1 MENRRKKIG
10 IMGGTFDPI
19 HVGHLILGEKAY
31 EQLGLDKILFMP
43 AGNPPHK
50 RNRNGRATDEQRT
63 EMVRLAIEGNPH
75 FELSLI
81 EMNAE
86 GFTYT
91 YRTLERLKEQ
101 NPDTDYYFI
110 IGADSLYN
118 FTTWMEP
125 SRICR
130 ACTIVVATR
139 DHVPVKN
146 LDQEMTYLSRQY
158 GGCFIR
164 LNTLNIDISS
174 QLLRQWHQE
183 GKSIHYYVPE
193 AVVDY
198 IEKHQIYHFSEM
210 GPVFDQTE
218 GDTIKMAD
226 YDFIKM
232 QKKLAKYLDEDRFAH
247 TLGVMYTCASL
258 AMVHGYDLKDAQVA
272 GLLHDSAKCIPNKK
286 KLKMCEEHKIPVTE
300 FEKTHPFLLHAKLG
314 AYVAEAKY
322 GIRNREILSSIT
334 YHTTGKPEMSV
345 LEKSYILRIISSRQE
360 IKHRILQRC
369 ASLPL
374 KIWMN
379 VCMRFLKIPFLILKK
394 TQRTL
399 MLQQKKH
406 LNITAFCIRTGL
418 QKNRPDA
425 ERNGIYE
432 QRTGNGTSCLQGPG

>member
-1 MENRRKKIG
+1 
-10 IMGGTFDPI
+10 
-19 HVGHLILGEKAY
+19 
-31 EQLGLDKILFMP
+31 
-43 AGNPPHK
+43 
-50 RNRNGRATDEQRT
+50 
-63 EMVRLAIEGNPH
+63 MVRLAIEGNPH

-198 IEKHQIYHFSEM
+198 IEKHR
-210 GPVFDQTE
+210 
-218 GDTIKMAD
+218 
-226 YDFIKM
+226 FITS
-232 QKKLAKYLDEDRFAH
+232 LRWDRFL
-247 TLGVMYTCASL
+247 TR
-258 AMVHGYDLKDAQVA
+258 Q
-272 GLLHDSAKCIPNKK
+272 
-286 KLKMCEEHKIPVTE
+286 
-300 FEKTHPFLLHAKLG
+300 
-314 AYVAEAKY
+314 
-322 GIRNREILSSIT
+322 REIL
-334 YHTTGKPEMSV
+334 
-345 LEKSYILRIISSRQE
+345 
-360 IKHRILQRC
+360 
-369 ASLPL
+369 
-374 KIWMN
+374 
-379 VCMRFLKIPFLILKK
+379 
-394 TQRTL
+394 
-399 MLQQKKH
+399 
-406 LNITAFCIRTGL
+406 
-418 QKNRPDA
+418 
-425 ERNGIYE
+425 
-432 QRTGNGTSCLQGPG
+432 